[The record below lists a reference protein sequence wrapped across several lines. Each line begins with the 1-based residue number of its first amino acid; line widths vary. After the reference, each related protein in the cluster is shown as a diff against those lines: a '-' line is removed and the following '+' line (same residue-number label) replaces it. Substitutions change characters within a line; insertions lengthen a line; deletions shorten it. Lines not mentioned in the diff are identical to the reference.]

1 MIYDRYGLIGHPIG
15 HSRSPQL
22 FEAAYGGRYGYDLIE
37 AEQFSLA
44 WERFVEGPYRAI
56 NVTAPFKADA
66 AAMADFPDEAVK
78 RLGAANIVV
87 RTDRGM
93 AAHNSDFLGVK
104 LLLERYASGMKS
116 VSVIGFGGAG
126 KAAAAAAEACGLE
139 TKVLR
144 HKELENGAEADVII
158 FTLPKPAPGCEL
170 LRGKLLIEANYRN
183 PSFGNGGLELP
194 EGCLLVPGLQW
205 LAAQAV
211 TGYELMTGEKPDAE
225 SIEKVMSNG

>member
-1 MIYDRYGLIGHPIG
+1 
-15 HSRSPQL
+15 
-22 FEAAYGGRYGYDLIE
+22 
-37 AEQFSLA
+37 
-44 WERFVEGPYRAI
+44 
-56 NVTAPFKADA
+56 
-66 AAMADFPDEAVK
+66 MADFPDEAVK

-139 TKVLR
+139 TKALR
-144 HKELENGAEADVII
+144 HNELENGAEADVII

>member
-1 MIYDRYGLIGHPIG
+1 MFYDRYGLIGHPIG

-44 WERFVEGPYRAI
+44 WERFIEGPYRAI

-126 KAAAAAAEACGLE
+126 KAAAAAAEA
-139 TKVLR
+139 
-144 HKELENGAEADVII
+144 DVII